1 MYFDPYAQ
9 QVWLPEHVTSLPPD
23 CQQQIQDYCQSWA
36 NTGPPKSEIDFGSLF
51 PNHVAHVKAEEAE
64 VLAREFESIFT
75 KEDRADIQARL
86 EVFEKLTKDF
96 SCELGK
102 VSH

>member
-1 MYFDPYAQ
+1 MYFDPYAE
-9 QVWLPEHVTSLPPD
+9 QVWLPENVASLQT
-23 CQQQIQDYCQSWA
+23 QQQIQDYCQSWA
-36 NTGPPKSEIDFGSLF
+36 NTQPKSEIDFGSLF
-51 PNHVAHVKAEEAE
+51 PSHAVHLKDDAAEGQIAD
-64 VLAREFESIFT
+64 FESVFT

-86 EVFEKLTKDF
+86 EVFDKLTKDF